1 MHEAELQMCLRPPL
15 CPPGLVYPTDSE
27 FISRLRELE
36 KNDKQGE
43 QIPLIPSTVKELED
57 MLKLCCFTP
66 INLPRPVQIQIK
78 SLYRLHTTSY
88 TVHYK
93 DTSAAMCAYTSIL
106 QRVLLLQYLGNTDW
120 HCVCVCVARLYGVS
134 LTTGFPT
141 MVSTKKVSL
150 LILIT
155 NTALMFCLCLNWL
168 ARISLMTGWH
178 FIWLPEASPVFWSST
193 LPHSEPLC

>member
-93 DTSAAMCAYTSIL
+93 DTSAATCAYTSIL
-106 QRVLLLQYLGNTDW
+106 QRVLLLQYFGNTDW
-120 HCVCVCVARLYGVS
+120 HSCVCVCVCCQAIRGL
-134 LTTGFPT
+134 LDNRIPNNGFYKEGQSAHT
-141 MVSTKKVSL
+141 DHQH
-150 LILIT
+150 
-155 NTALMFCLCLNWL
+155 CLNVLSLFKLISQKFSDVRL
-168 ARISLMTGWH
+168 ALYLASWG
-178 FIWLPEASPVFWSST
+178 LPCFLIINTSS
-193 LPHSEPLC
+193 